1 MSLRNSIKDQ
11 EASKSKI
18 DNKEINNKQNTNQCN
33 TINIITQKK
42 NDENKKHYTQ
52 IHPLDFYTLGKVHKP
67 PNYTSFFCQN
77 NAFRSTSNDLITRN
91 LLSLNTC
98 NYNSIIKTKNI
109 STLSQQ
115 NIKENNYLKP
125 LDAYKTYQKFNL
137 PSNAINKE
145 LYNIEKEKIF
155 VKSNTSSIKKGMYM
169 TFTNFN
175 NYKKKLLAD
184 NYPKNFNKTM
194 QDIIPNKNLETTD
207 TENNTTIQNK
217 SNEIKSKLKF
227 DLNNKNNGKVINK
240 PKIKYINPI
249 DYSRKRLKENFLYF
263 DRNNKQFLRHKNWWI
278 PDR

>member
-1 MSLRNSIKDQ
+1 
-11 EASKSKI
+11 
-18 DNKEINNKQNTNQCN
+18 
-33 TINIITQKK
+33 
-42 NDENKKHYTQ
+42 
-52 IHPLDFYTLGKVHKP
+52 
-67 PNYTSFFCQN
+67 
-77 NAFRSTSNDLITRN
+77 
-91 LLSLNTC
+91 
-98 NYNSIIKTKNI
+98 
-109 STLSQQ
+109 
-115 NIKENNYLKP
+115 
-125 LDAYKTYQKFNL
+125 
-137 PSNAINKE
+137 
-145 LYNIEKEKIF
+145 

-227 DLNNKNNGKVINK
+227 DLNNNSNNSKVINK

-249 DYSRKRLKENFLYF
+249 DYSRKRLKDNFLYF